1 MFAALSSFGVGCVK
15 GSWLGPMGLET
26 TSNSSLDPFTY
37 ATHEVLNQP
46 PPLADYDV
54 FGSDPVLQMIVA
66 TLDADWSRE
75 RLHEAGRVV
84 GSAHVQDLARLAN
97 RHIPELRTHDRFGNR
112 VDRIDFHPA
121 WHELMGL
128 AIGQETHSLAWTEAR
143 AGAQVARAVLSYLW
157 NQGENGICCPIGMTY
172 SAIPLLRRDPARWA
186 AWGDVVLSN
195 KYDGRQ
201 IRASDKTGATVG
213 MAMTEKQG
221 GSDLRQ
227 TQTRAEPNR
236 DGTYSL
242 IGHKWFFSVPH
253 SDVFLT
259 LAQTK
264 EGVSCFVVSGW
275 LPDGT
280 RNRLQ
285 LQRLKDK
292 AGNKSNASSEV
303 EFRGAIA
310 HLIGEPG
317 HGIRTGLEMN
327 HYTRLDF
334 AIGSAGLMRQAVAQ
348 AGHHVAHRRAFQR
361 TLIDQPIMTNVIA
374 DLALE
379 AEAAAW
385 LGFRFVAALD
395 RQSASQS
402 ERLLG
407 RIGAPIA
414 KYWNCK
420 RVVAVVAEALEC
432 HGGNGFIED
441 HLMARLYR
449 EAPLNG
455 IWEGTGNVICL
466 DVLRS
471 IQRFPDC
478 VLALIDEL
486 RLSRGVDQRYDA
498 ALDRL
503 ESDLAGGL
511 TRHEGQARRL
521 VERIALLMS
530 ASLLVRHAPPA
541 VADAFVA
548 TRLAGQW
555 SGHFGDLPQC
565 LDASTIAG
573 RAVPILA

>member
-1 MFAALSSFGVGCVK
+1 
-15 GSWLGPMGLET
+15 MGLET
-26 TSNSSLDPFTY
+26 RSGASIDPFGY

-46 PPLADYDV
+46 PPLADYDA
-54 FGSDPVLQMIVA
+54 FGSDPVVQKIVG
-66 TLDADWSRE
+66 TFEADWSRE
-75 RLHEAGRVV
+75 RLQEAGRSV
-84 GSAHVQDLARLAN
+84 GSAHVQELARQAN

-112 VDRIDFHPA
+112 ADRIDFHPA
-121 WHELMGL
+121 WHELMAL
-128 AIGQETHSLAWTEAR
+128 AIGQETHSLAWTEVR
-143 AGAQVARAVLSYLW
+143 PGAQVARAALSYLW

-172 SAIPLLRRDPARWA
+172 SAIPVLRRDAARWA
-186 AWGDVVLSN
+186 EWGDLVLAS
-195 KYDGRQ
+195 KYDSRQ
-201 IRASDKTGATVG
+201 TRAADKTGATVG

-227 TQTRAEPNR
+227 TQTRAQPNG

-242 IGHKWFFSVPH
+242 VGHKWFFSVPH

-264 EGVSCFVVSGW
+264 EGVSCFVVAGW
-275 LPDGT
+275 LPDGA

-285 LQRLKDK
+285 IQRLKDK

-310 HLIGEPG
+310 HLVGEPG

-348 AGHHVAHRRAFQR
+348 AAHHVAHRRAFQR

-385 LGFRFVAALD
+385 LAFRFVAALD
-395 RQSASQS
+395 RERASEC

-414 KYWNCK
+414 KYWVCK

-471 IQRFPDC
+471 MQRLPDC
-478 VLALIDEL
+478 VPALIDEL
-486 RLSRGVDQRYDA
+486 RFAKGSNHHYDA
-498 ALDRL
+498 AFDAL

-511 TRHEGQARRL
+511 ARHEGQARRL
-521 VERIALLMS
+521 VERVALLMS
-530 ASLLVRHAPPA
+530 AGLLLRHSQE
-541 VADAFVA
+541 VADAFIA
-548 TRLAGQW
+548 TRLAGGW
-555 SGHFGDLPQC
+555 SGHFGDLPHGI
-565 LDASTIAG
+565 DAGAIAR
-573 RAVPILA
+573 RAVPVLA

>member
-1 MFAALSSFGVGCVK
+1 MAF
-15 GSWLGPMGLET
+15 ET
-26 TSNSSLDPFTY
+26 RPGASVDPFGY

-46 PPLADYDV
+46 PPLSDYDA
-54 FGSDPVLQMIVA
+54 FGSDPVLQRIVA
-66 TLDADWSRE
+66 SFDADWSRE
-75 RLHEAGRVV
+75 RLHKAGRTV
-84 GSAHVQDLARLAN
+84 GSAHVQELAWHAN

-121 WHELMGL
+121 WDELMAL

-143 AGAQVARAVLSYLW
+143 SGAQVARAALSYLW

-172 SAIPLLRRDPARWA
+172 SAIPILRRDSARWA
-186 AWGDVVLSN
+186 DWGDLVLSN
-195 KYDGRQ
+195 TYDRRQ
-201 IRASDKTGATVG
+201 TRASDKTGATVG

-227 TQTRAEPNR
+227 TQTRAEPNG

-242 IGHKWFFSVPH
+242 VGHKWFFSVPH

-264 EGVSCFVVSGW
+264 EGVSCFVVAGW
-275 LPDGT
+275 LPDGS

-285 LQRLKDK
+285 IQRLKDK

-303 EFRGAIA
+303 EFRGAVA
-310 HLIGEPG
+310 HLIGDPG

-334 AIGSAGLMRQAVAQ
+334 AIGSAGLMRQALAQ
-348 AGHHVAHRRAFQR
+348 AAHHVAHRRAFQR

-379 AEAAAW
+379 TEAAAW
-385 LGFRFVAALD
+385 LAFRFVAALD
-395 RQSASQS
+395 RKGADEP

-414 KYWNCK
+414 KYWVCK
-420 RVVAVVAEALEC
+420 RVTAVVAEALEC

-441 HLMARLYR
+441 HLTARLYR

-471 IQRFPDC
+471 MQRFPDC
-478 VLALIDEL
+478 VPALIDEL
-486 RLSRGVDQRYDA
+486 RLAKGSNHHYDA
-498 ALDRL
+498 ALEAL

-511 TRHEGQARRL
+511 ARHEGQARRL
-521 VERIALLMS
+521 VERVALLMS
-530 ASLLVRHAPPA
+530 ASLLLRHSPE
-541 VADAFVA
+541 VADAFIA
-548 TRLAGQW
+548 TRLAGGW
-555 SGHFGDLPQC
+555 SGHFGDLPSGI
-565 LDASTIAG
+565 DAGAIAW
-573 RAVPILA
+573 RAVPVLT